1 MNHIKKIRD
10 LIIYALVILSCTDI
24 SLPCHI
30 LFYCTKFPVIILC
43 HVVFL
48 SASLLLS
55 LLAIS
60 RTLSGMSV
68 PFFFLCL
75 LTHRCYALLTGDEA
89 SPNWSEEFTCNFC
102 VLIYCGYHLISVC
115 FVIATLRDTQRCVTV
130 IMFMVSCWLWILRFF
145 FFLFCSGWLGVLFP
159 PLFARIIAFSSCGFG
174 N

>member
-60 RTLSGMSV
+60 RTLGGMSV

-89 SPNWSEEFTCNFC
+89 SLRVEKSPGVKPGTSVRCARVHIHGLSRLRNLTKFAHSVKVNVSIVDSSARLPNVE
-102 VLIYCGYHLISVC
+102 VC
-115 FVIATLRDTQRCVTV
+115 FHR
-130 IMFMVSCWLWILRFF
+130 
-145 FFLFCSGWLGVLFP
+145 
-159 PLFARIIAFSSCGFG
+159 
-174 N
+174 